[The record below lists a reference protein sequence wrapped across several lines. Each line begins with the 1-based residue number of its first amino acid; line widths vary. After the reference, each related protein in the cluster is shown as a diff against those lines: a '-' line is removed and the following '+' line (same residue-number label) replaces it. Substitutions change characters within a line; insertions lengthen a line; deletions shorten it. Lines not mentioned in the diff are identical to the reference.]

1 MAYSDVGL
9 DSRLSFQG
17 LLRILQEAAA
27 VASDE
32 VGYGIK
38 DIPATGVHWILA
50 SWRVE
55 LLDRPGWRAPITVR
69 TWPRNFDGFL
79 SDRDFL
85 VYSGETLAAKGTSR
99 WLLVNAVTG
108 RITRITDA
116 VRAAYDL
123 DGRAV
128 FEEPPL
134 SNGKS
139 PAGAAAA
146 FTGLVGRRDIDTNRH
161 MNNIRYL
168 DYALE
173 ALPEEVFRRL
183 PATVEITFRRQLL
196 LGTPFRCLY
205 SVTED
210 GRHQVEIQ
218 SDGPK
223 GPIHHAFVWF
233 Y

>member
-1 MAYSDVGL
+1 MGL

-38 DIPATGVHWILA
+38 DIPVTGVHWILG

-55 LLDRPGWRAPITVR
+55 LLDRPGWRAPITVQ

-85 VYSGETLAAKGTSR
+85 VYSGETLIAQGTSR

-108 RITRITDA
+108 RITRITDT
-116 VRAAYDL
+116 VRAAYTL
-123 DGRAV
+123 DQRAV
-128 FEEPPL
+128 FDEPPR

-139 PAGAAAA
+139 PLDAVEA
-146 FTGLVGRRDIDTNRH
+146 FSSVVGRRDIDTNRH

-168 DYALE
+168 DYAME
-173 ALPEEVFRRL
+173 ALPEEVFQHL
-183 PATVEITFRRQLL
+183 PSTVEIAFRRQLL
-196 LGTPFRCLY
+196 LGAPFRCLY

-210 GRHQVEIQ
+210 GKHQVEIQ
-218 SDGPK
+218 SGGENERPL
-223 GPIHHAFVWF
+223 HHAFVWF